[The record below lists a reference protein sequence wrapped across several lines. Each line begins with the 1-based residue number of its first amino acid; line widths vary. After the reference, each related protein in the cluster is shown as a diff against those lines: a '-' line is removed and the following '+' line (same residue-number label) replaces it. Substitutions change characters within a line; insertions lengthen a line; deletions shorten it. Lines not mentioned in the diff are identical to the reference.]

1 MKVAIVS
8 ESSADEAA
16 VGRLVAAVL
25 KIEIETAGLKVR
37 HRGWPNV
44 CQVLPNILREVY
56 FATDAAGAIVVV
68 DADSSPLHDN
78 AHNAADPENAKCR
91 ICQLTQVVAGVVP
104 YLRQSPGRPHLNI
117 AYGLA
122 IPAIEA
128 WLRCGVDAAVSEASW
143 VNARRQN
150 TFPYT
155 TADLKRAVY
164 GTDRPSI
171 DQETAAMTREAE
183 RLVAMNQIALLEKL
197 FPLGFGLLAS
207 QLRAWNVAPPAAG

>member
-16 VGRLVAAVL
+16 VAKLAQALLGLEF
-25 KIEIETAGLKVR
+25 EITSLRVR

-44 CQVLPNILREVY
+44 CQVLPNIIREIY
-56 FATDAAGAIVVV
+56 YATDALGAIVVV
-68 DADSSPLHDN
+68 DADTSPLHED
-78 AHNAADPENAKCR
+78 AHQQADPANAKCR
-91 ICQLTQVVAGVVP
+91 ICQLTQVMAGVVP
-104 YLRQSPGRPHLNI
+104 YLSQVPRRPVLNV
-117 AYGLA
+117 AFGLA

-128 WLRCGVDAAVSEASW
+128 WLRCGVDHAISEASW
-143 VNARRQN
+143 INARRQD

-171 DQETAAMTREAE
+171 EQETSAMTREVE
-183 RLVAMNQIALLEKL
+183 RLVAANDIELLEKL
-197 FPLGFGLLAS
+197 FPLGFGLLAK
-207 QLRAWNVAPPAAG
+207 QLRAWTIDAPTG

>member
-16 VGRLVAAVL
+16 VAKLAQAVL
-25 KIEIETAGLKVR
+25 GEATEIVSLKVR

-44 CQVLPNILREVY
+44 CQVLPNILREIY
-56 FATDAAGAIVVV
+56 YATDAAGAIVVV
-68 DADSSPLHDN
+68 DADTSPLHVDT
-78 AHNAADPENAKCR
+78 HNAADPANAKCR
-91 ICQLTQVVAGVVP
+91 ICQLRQVLVGVVP
-104 YLRQSPGRPHLNI
+104 YLNQSPGRSALNLAI
-117 AYGLA
+117 GLA

-143 VNARRQN
+143 INARRQDS
-150 TFPYT
+150 FPYS

-171 DQETAAMTREAE
+171 DQETAAMAREVN
-183 RLVAMNQIALLEKL
+183 RLVGTNQIELLEKL
-197 FPLGFGLLAS
+197 FPLGFGLLAR
-207 QLRAWNVAPPAAG
+207 QLRMWKIDSPASG